1 MQLNLSSEKSCSHP
15 TVVFWLV
22 RKREEYRQ
30 KRARPKAEFGKF
42 PEPCASRNAE
52 EMHQDRGS
60 RKHGDDAGPAAMEDG
75 DRFPK
80 SAGWRLMSQLWRG
93 NTLGD
98 HGYYIQNRSLGVSR
112 GCVRSHSETLEL
124 ESREIFSKFRV
135 PVVLFFS
142 PQPSQ
147 SIAARPHLAA
157 RRPIG
162 PGPRRLL

>member
-1 MQLNLSSEKSCSHP
+1 MH
-15 TVVFWLV
+15 
-22 RKREEYRQ
+22 RETQ
-30 KRARPKAEFGKF
+30 K
-42 PEPCASRNAE
+42 
-52 EMHQDRGS
+52 EMHQDRSS